1 MLCKTLL
8 RKSFCASPFENWDV
22 VAQPLVH
29 VAVGVALSVAGVVH
43 LIFAL
48 TGPPPAPHQHG
59 AKGEEASVQQAA
71 AEPEA
76 PQQRRGSTTRGIEDP
91 LLGADPPDSA
101 VPGPWHAGRAG

>member
-1 MLCKTLL
+1 ML
-8 RKSFCASPFENWDV
+8 
-22 VAQPLVH
+22 AQPLVH

-59 AKGEEASVQQAA
+59 AKGEESSVQQAA

-76 PQQRRGSTTRGIEDP
+76 PQMSRVVSATDLRA
-91 LLGADPPDSA
+91 ADIDD
-101 VPGPWHAGRAG
+101 GGDEAGMDMD

>member
-1 MLCKTLL
+1 MQAL
-8 RKSFCASPFENWDV
+8 RDGVAL
-22 VAQPLVH
+22 AQPLVH

-71 AEPEA
+71 EEQEA